1 MKTQHI
7 APLALL
13 SGIGL
18 ALAIGLP
25 ATAPARAETGPCETV
40 AAKRLGGLGIAA
52 TEVKDISMVEVLD
65 NPEFGTTSEWQAW
78 AKLQSCTGNVVIK
91 MTPRCRFKDAYTRG
105 GCRLDNIAHY

>member
-18 ALAIGLP
+18 ALAAGLP
-25 ATAPARAETGPCETV
+25 ATAPALADTGPCETV
-40 AAKRLGGLGIAA
+40 AAERLEGLGIAA
-52 TEVKDISMVEVLD
+52 TEVKDISMIEVVD

-78 AKLQSCTGNVVIK
+78 AKLQSCPGNVVIK
-91 MTPRCRFKDAYTRG
+91 MTPRCRVKDAYTRG
-105 GCRLDNIAHY
+105 GCHIDNIANY